1 MNKKVL
7 ILIIAIIS
15 SDLAFAGISYLSY
28 SNASLLIYTWSI
40 LPIILWIANLIISI
54 KTVLKKSVPK
64 HKFWFVNFLSILVTL
79 ILIYPVCID
88 ISETGYKNFE
98 NYGLTLILLVIAPLI
113 ISAIAIRTRWK
124 SDKTKHNKSKIAL
137 NRMNEIKKN

>member
-1 MNKKVL
+1 MKKKVL

-28 SNASLLIYTWSI
+28 SNAYLLIYTWSI

-64 HKFWFVNFLSILVTL
+64 DKFWFVNCLSVLVAFV
-79 ILIYPVCID
+79 LIYPVCID

-98 NYGLTLILLVIAPLI
+98 NYGFTLLLLVIVPLT
-113 ISAIAIRTRWK
+113 ISATAIRTRWK
-124 SDKTKHNKSKIAL
+124 SDLSKLSKS
-137 NRMNEIKKN
+137 